1 MISIFSK
8 IATLTIALV
17 MFGCGNP
24 SSSRFSVSG
33 LDTLYAPK
41 YSKRFVLYKYGE
53 SSILSIRE
61 ADSTYKHIFLSRN
74 GQAAPNGFEGRTIF
88 IPLQR
93 VICMSTTHIAMLEK
107 IGQLDKIVGI
117 SGCQYVTSPKV
128 RESLEQEKIRDIG
141 YESGLNYELATIM
154 RPNAIFVYGTQGDN
168 AASTQKMTELGL
180 PTLYLYEYLENDPLG
195 KAEWLIAMSEMF
207 DSRPLAE
214 SIFQEVEQ
222 NYKEVK
228 SLITEEIRRPTV
240 MLNSPWRDTWFV
252 PGDRSY
258 IVKLLNDAGGDYICK
273 GYDSELSR
281 SISTEQAFVL
291 CGKADFWL
299 CPSEANSISYLL
311 TNNPRF
317 ADIPAVKNNRVFNN
331 NRITTPMGGSDFWES
346 GTINPDVILKDL
358 IRILHPQLLPKHK
371 LNYFHQLK

>member
-1 MISIFSK
+1 MISIFRK
-8 IATLTIALV
+8 IATLAIAFV

-24 SSSRFSVSG
+24 IGSRFSVAE

-41 YSKRFVLYKYGE
+41 YSNRFVLYKCGE

-61 ADSTYKHIFLSRN
+61 TDSTYKHIFLSRN
-74 GQAAPNGFEGRTIF
+74 RQAPPNGFEGRTLF
-88 IPLQR
+88 IPLER

-107 IGQLDKIVGI
+107 IGHLDKVVGI
-117 SGCQYVTSPKV
+117 SGCQYVTSSKV
-128 RESLEQEKIRDIG
+128 REALEQEKIRDIG

-168 AASTQKMTELGL
+168 AASTKKMTELGL
-180 PTLYLYEYLENDPLG
+180 PTMFLYEYLENDPLG
-195 KAEWLIAMSEMF
+195 KAEWLIALSEMF

-214 SIFQEVEQ
+214 SIFQEVER
-222 NYKEVK
+222 NYNEVK
-228 SLITEEIRRPTV
+228 SLITEEVKRPSV
-240 MLNSPWRDTWFV
+240 MLNSPWRDTWFI

-258 IVKLLNDAGGDYICK
+258 MVQLLNDAGADYICK

-291 CGKADFWL
+291 CSKADFWL
-299 CPSEANSISYLL
+299 CPSEANSIPYL
-311 TNNPRF
+311 TASNPRF
-317 ADIPAVKNNRVFNN
+317 ADIPAVRNNRVFNN

-358 IRILHPQLLPKHK
+358 IRILHPQLLPEHE
-371 LNYFHQLK
+371 LHYFHQLK